1 MTEEQNNTSIE
12 SLLKSQLSKKMELFQ
27 SMQKLGL
34 SIQEFGNDIV
44 EYARVG
50 EAYTKYQI
58 AEIPKMVKA
67 AEAFPSF
74 KTNLEYW
81 YNTDQR
87 LNPILENTVEQA
99 RQSKELA
106 TTAVFH
112 VSSATSTISALID
125 ANTSLINQLE
135 INTPGLDLYKNYGFN
150 PVTPLDRNFLI
161 NKLDIELNKFKNDL
175 ADHRR
180 GAWETFNSSA
190 IDKKLQAAASMRE
203 ILRSLIA
210 KWATTDDVMKTDWWK
225 SLKKQKPTY
234 KERLRLLLFGL
245 NDTIDESLLKQI
257 LDLMIEICK
266 VYVNLQSFA
275 HGSKKKI
282 DLLEST
288 MRLTEDITFSIFI
301 IRKFYRLS

>member
-1 MTEEQNNTSIE
+1 
-12 SLLKSQLSKKMELFQ
+12 
-27 SMQKLGL
+27 
-34 SIQEFGNDIV
+34 
-44 EYARVG
+44 
-50 EAYTKYQI
+50 
-58 AEIPKMVKA
+58 
-67 AEAFPSF
+67 
-74 KTNLEYW
+74 
-81 YNTDQR
+81 
-87 LNPILENTVEQA
+87 
-99 RQSKELA
+99 
-106 TTAVFH
+106 
-112 VSSATSTISALID
+112 
-125 ANTSLINQLE
+125 
-135 INTPGLDLYKNYGFN
+135 
-150 PVTPLDRNFLI
+150 
-161 NKLDIELNKFKNDL
+161 
-175 ADHRR
+175 
-180 GAWETFNSSA
+180 
-190 IDKKLQAAASMRE
+190 MRE